1 MKLYFK
7 QPITDSARLKFL
19 EWNLKERQYYYAIYY
34 KMYNIA
40 LEKGFIDDTM
50 FSNKD
55 ILKLKALDI
64 WQEPEPDYNEWIGE
78 DCVFSDYLI
87 ETDNDCLYLSIL
99 DSITDYNSFRMI
111 NGNTYPYCMLKSD
124 YVKLLKEQ
132 SK

>member
-7 QPITDSARLKFL
+7 QPITDRAKLKFL
-19 EWNLKERQYYYAIYY
+19 EWLTDDICNKGYLISETYNKAIKDGFVNYNDPINIKE
-34 KMYNIA
+34 
-40 LEKGFIDDTM
+40 
-50 FSNKD
+50 
-55 ILKLKALDI
+55 LKALDI

-78 DCVFSDYLI
+78 DCVFSDHPI
-87 ETDNDCLYLSIL
+87 GTDNDSLYLSIL

-111 NGNTYPYCMLKSD
+111 NGNTYSYCMLKSD